1 MKHSSN
7 ALLSFISILLFI
19 FCFNGTLVDSSP
31 DEKKHPAINFSG
43 KLTDYSSKDVPVE
56 HILIGSKYK
65 DITIYPIPPKAK
77 QGEPTIDPSKNQIKI
92 DLADIARISCIH
104 TEHPT
109 ANEIEINNRKY
120 VQINIEF
127 TSGTQKEY
135 IIESSRTL
143 QCEEVEVTHDTKH
156 YKKRTLNMIHIK
168 ELVISG
174 YTTHTN
180 ESVHATQ
187 KSNQTNDNSALTKNT
202 VELLDK
208 IEHNVKNL
216 PEHNPTLL
224 EQAKQT
230 ILGLLK
236 ALRAQI
242 QAILDSLT

>member
-1 MKHSSN
+1 MKHRFK
-7 ALLSFISILLFI
+7 ALLSFISILVFI
-19 FCFNGTLVDSSP
+19 FSFNGTLVDSDS
-31 DEKKHPAINFSG
+31 DDKKHPAINFSG
-43 KLTDYSSKDVPVE
+43 KLTDYTSKDVPVE

-65 DITIYPIPPKAK
+65 DITVYPLPPKAR
-77 QGEPTIDPSKNQIKI
+77 QGEPVIDPSKNQTKI
-92 DLADIARISCIH
+92 DLVDVARISCAH

-120 VQINIEF
+120 VQIYIEF
-127 TSGTQKEY
+127 KSGTQKEY

-143 QCEEVEVTHDTKH
+143 QCEEVEITHDTKH
-156 YKKRTLNMIHIK
+156 YKKRALNLIHIK

-174 YTTHTN
+174 YTTNSN
-180 ESVHATQ
+180 ESVHSTQ
-187 KSNQTNDNSALTKNT
+187 KSAQTNDNSTLEKNT

-242 QAILDSLT
+242 QAILDSLQ